1 MRNEVE
7 RRWRL
12 ATSRSAS
19 GCGRT
24 LTRLYVLMK
33 EKGGNMRSK
42 IITVVLVLAAALVAG
57 APGVLAQVSETDELQ
72 QLRAEIQADRQAVVA
87 ANLGL
92 TDAEGAAFWPVYRE
106 YRGELAS
113 KVGDRMQ
120 KLIQDYAKVYDT
132 ATNEQ
137 AKAMVDEMM
146 SIRSA
151 ELKVKESYLPKF
163 RKVIPETKVAR
174 FLQIENKIDALIT
187 LGLAAD
193 IPLIGKAE

>member
-1 MRNEVE
+1 M
-7 RRWRL
+7 
-12 ATSRSAS
+12 SSK
-19 GCGRT
+19 T
-24 LTRLYVLMK
+24 LTA
-33 EKGGNMRSK
+33 
-42 IITVVLVLAAALVAG
+42 VVIAAIVLVAG
-57 APGVLAQVSETDELQ
+57 TAGVLAQTTETDQLE
-72 QLRAEIQADRQAVVA
+72 QLRTEIQADRQAVVA

-106 YRGELAS
+106 YRGELAG

-146 SIRSA
+146 SIRGA

>member
-1 MRNEVE
+1 M
-7 RRWRL
+7 
-12 ATSRSAS
+12 SSK
-19 GCGRT
+19 T
-24 LTRLYVLMK
+24 LTA
-33 EKGGNMRSK
+33 
-42 IITVVLVLAAALVAG
+42 VVIAAIVLVAG
-57 APGVLAQVSETDELQ
+57 TAGVLAQATETDQLE
-72 QLRAEIQADRQAVVA
+72 QLRTEIQADRQAVVA

-106 YRGELAS
+106 YRGELAG

-146 SIRSA
+146 SIRGA